1 MKKFSSIILAV
12 ILCVSTQLSVFAAT
26 PETKAIMHEKGVTF
40 CNVGELDV
48 GKSFSVEI
56 VDCDGN
62 PAQVGIELVS
72 ISSRASVTTWRVWF
86 VGVILNAEFYMDIS
100 NNKVIS
106 VRDYQITTIAATYEN
121 PILTHTT
128 TYGRLSFDVTGFDII
143 SKTCWLKGTVTGSND
158 DIDVTWSM

>member
-1 MKKFSSIILAV
+1 M
-12 ILCVSTQLSVFAAT
+12 
-26 PETKAIMHEKGVTF
+26 
-40 CNVGELDV
+40 

-72 ISSRASVTTWRVWF
+72 ISNRASVTTWWVWF

-121 PILTHTT
+121 PI
-128 TYGRLSFDVTGFDII
+128 
-143 SKTCWLKGTVTGSND
+143 
-158 DIDVTWSM
+158 